1 MFFRDR
7 GETLAGLAQLGG
19 SLCGYTWDPADWLGV
34 RCDCKYGGPVL
45 STPGRPPRLSERTGC
60 PELRSVYKVV
70 AALTDQEWK
79 DLLTRAGGITTGDLA
94 DALREHL
101 ADA

>member
-7 GETLAGLAQLGG
+7 DETLAGLAKLGG
-19 SLCGYTWDPADWLGV
+19 SLCAYTWDPDTWLTT
-34 RCDCKYGGPVL
+34 RCDCKYGGPL
-45 STPGRPPRLSERTGC
+45 RDRPQGEQTGC
-60 PELRSVYKVV
+60 PELRSIYTVI
-70 AALTDQEWK
+70 AALTDEQWK
-79 DLLTRAGGITTGDLA
+79 AALNRAGGITTAQLA